1 VIKQISSR
9 HARLLQP
16 DVCYTKTTKIA
27 FFRGLINIMTHAIEL
42 PLTGKLALITGS
54 GQGIGRAT
62 ALRLAQAGADII
74 VNYRS
79 NSQTATETRSAI
91 EALGRRCLAVQAD
104 VSQEEEVARLFS
116 EAQSLGPVTIL
127 VNNAGTTR
135 DKLIL
140 QMSLAD
146 FEHVLN
152 NNLRS
157 TFLCT
162 KASLRGMMKTRW
174 GRIVNV
180 ASVAGLLGPAG
191 QANYGASKAAILSL
205 TLSTAREMAS
215 RNITVNA
222 VSPGYIPT
230 ELTSSTTEQQ
240 RAYILN
246 STPLNRFG
254 TAEEVAAAISFL
266 CSPDAGYITGQFL
279 SVDGGMSMHI

>member
-1 VIKQISSR
+1 
-9 HARLLQP
+9 
-16 DVCYTKTTKIA
+16 
-27 FFRGLINIMTHAIEL
+27 MTQGQEL
-42 PLTGKLALITGS
+42 PLAGKVALVTGS

-62 ALRLAQAGADII
+62 ALRLAKGGADIVI
-74 VNYRS
+74 NYRS
-79 NSQTATETRSAI
+79 NTQAAAETRASI
-91 EALGRRCLAVQAD
+91 ETLGRRCIAVQAD
-104 VSQEEEVARLFS
+104 VSSEAEVAHLFS
-116 EAQSLGPVTIL
+116 EAQTLGPVLIL

-146 FEHVLN
+146 FEHVIQS
-152 NNLRS
+152 NLRS

-162 KASLRGMMKTRW
+162 KAVLRPMMKARW

-180 ASVAGLLGPAG
+180 ASIAGLLGPAG

-222 VSPGYIPT
+222 VAPGYVPT

-240 RAYILN
+240 RAFILA

-254 TAEEVAAAISFL
+254 TVEEIAAAIYFL
-266 CSPDAGYITGQFL
+266 CSPEAGYITGQFL
-279 SVDGGMSMHI
+279 SVDGGVSMHI